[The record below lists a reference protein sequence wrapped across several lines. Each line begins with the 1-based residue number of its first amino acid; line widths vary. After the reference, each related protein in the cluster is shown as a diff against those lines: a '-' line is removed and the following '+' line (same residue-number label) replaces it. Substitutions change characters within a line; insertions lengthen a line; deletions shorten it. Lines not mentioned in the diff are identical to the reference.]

1 MIFFE
6 DIIVGDSTVV
16 GRHTFTA
23 DSIKGFARRYDPQLF
38 HIDETAA
45 EASHFGAL
53 CASGWQTA
61 IVSMRFVVEH
71 RRALA
76 EAARARGERVAQV
89 GPAVDIRELKW
100 LQPVYVGDTIEY
112 RIEVVDTRASD
123 SHPGFGLM
131 TICTTGTNQK
141 DEPVISFITTAL
153 VERRGD
159 RR

>member
-6 DIIVGDSTVV
+6 DIVVGDSTIV

-23 DSIKGFARRYDPQLF
+23 ENIKAFAHRYDPQRF
-38 HIDETAA
+38 HVDEAAA

-76 EAARARGERVAQV
+76 EAARARGERVAQA
-89 GPAVDIRELKW
+89 GPPVDIRELKW
-100 LQPVYVGDTIEY
+100 LRPVYVGDTIEY
-112 RIEVVDTRASD
+112 RIEVADARASD

-131 TICTTGTNQK
+131 TTRTTGTNQK
-141 DEPVISFITTAL
+141 GEPVISFLTTAL
-153 VERRGD
+153 VERRGG

>member
-16 GRHTFTA
+16 GRHTFTT

-71 RRALA
+71 RRGLA
-76 EAARARGERVAQV
+76 ELMRGRGERVAQA
-89 GPAVDIRELKW
+89 GPALDMRDLKW
-100 LQPVYVGDTIEY
+100 LRPVYVGDTIEY
-112 RIEVVDTRASD
+112 RIEFADARASD

-131 TICTTGTNQK
+131 TTRTTGTNQK
-141 DEPVISFITTAL
+141 GELVISFLSATL
-153 VERRGD
+153 VERRGE